1 MLDRT
6 ADTQKAEFTPPEDSV
21 RNERR
26 SPRRSW
32 LASRGMLQAAWGQ
45 LRPASTTTAKAGSRR
60 FSPVRSAAWLRLL
73 RARRDFIRAA
83 RKGWQ
88 VAQPILS
95 DVAAR
100 SQRAAQAGRQAAQR
114 AARVA
119 APVAKT
125 LQLDKL
131 VGLLAPAWQVFSTA
145 TSSSLTRRIVFL
157 NVAGLLALVLGILY
171 LTQFRAGLIDARVHS
186 LMVQGEIISGAIAS
200 SATVDIDAIAID
212 PQRLLDLHAGD
223 SYDPSDDVLF
233 GNEFPLNPEQVAP
246 LLRRLVT
253 PTNTRARIY
262 DREGVLFMDSRNF
275 IGRGDVLRFDLP
287 PPTVEK
293 PGLIERA
300 FITMRRWLS
309 RGDLPRYREIGPE
322 ENGKNYPEIAQALD
336 GHKASVVR
344 IDDRGNAIVSVA
356 VPIQRSRVVRG
367 ALLLSTRGGD
377 IDQIVEAER
386 LVIVKVFLVAAGIM
400 TVLSLLLAGT
410 IAGPVRRLADGAER
424 VQRRIKARVEIPDF
438 TARRDEIGHLSGALR
453 NMTAALYRR
462 LEAIE
467 SFAADVAHELKN
479 PLTSLRSAVETL
491 PRAKTGDSQARLLAV
506 IEHDVKRLDR
516 LISDISD
523 ASRLDAELQRQELA
537 AVDLRRLLTTVV
549 AIANEVKE
557 GDVGVT
563 LGFEGGGP
571 RQFVVYGHDSRL
583 GQVVHNLIDNA
594 RSFSPPGGGVRVT
607 CRRLKD
613 EIEIVVDDDGPGIR
627 PDAIEKV
634 FDRFYTD
641 RPHQGFGQNSGLG
654 LSISKQ
660 IVEAHGG
667 RIWAENRSEP
677 QFDGEEP
684 TVLGAR
690 FVVRLP
696 AM

>member
-1 MLDRT
+1 MHTRWRLTGSVIRAAFGGAPRVVRT
-6 ADTQKAEFTPPEDSV
+6 ERQARVGFFPTTTSATRLKAERTRRVAV
-21 RNERR
+21 RSLRR
-26 SPRRSW
+26 GWHAAGAALMSAV
-32 LASRGMLQAAWGQ
+32 ASLNTAAAVA
-45 LRPASTTTAKAGSRR
+45 RHAAARTAKAFAPLAR
-60 FSPVRSAAWLRLL
+60 ALRLDSL
-73 RARRDFIRAA
+73 ARFLSPIWKLFIT
-83 RKGWQ
+83 
-88 VAQPILS
+88 LS
-95 DVAAR
+95 
-100 SQRAAQAGRQAAQR
+100 
-114 AARVA
+114 
-119 APVAKT
+119 
-125 LQLDKL
+125 
-131 VGLLAPAWQVFSTA
+131 F
-145 TSSSLTRRIVFL
+145 SSLTRRIVFL

-186 LMVQGEIISGAIAS
+186 LLVQGEIISGAIAS
-200 SATVDIDAIAID
+200 SATVDIDTITID
-212 PQRLLDLHAGD
+212 PQRLLELQAGE
-223 SYDPSDDVLF
+223 SYDPSDEVLF
-233 GNEFPLNPEQVAP
+233 GYEFPLNPEQVAP

-275 IGRGDVLRFDLP
+275 IGRGDVLRFDMP
-287 PPTVEK
+287 PPTAEQ
-293 PGLIERA
+293 PGLVERT
-300 FITMRRWLS
+300 FIAIRRWLS

-322 ENGKNYPEIAQALD
+322 ENGKLYPEIAQALA
-336 GHKASVVR
+336 GQKASVVR
-344 IDDRGNAIVSVA
+344 IDDRGNVVVSVA

-367 ALLLSTRGGD
+367 ALLLSTRGGE

-386 LVIVKVFLVAAGIM
+386 LAIVKVFLIAAGIM

-410 IAGPVRRLADGAER
+410 IAEPVRRLADAAER
-424 VQRRIKARVEIPDF
+424 VRRRIKARVEIPDF
-438 TARRDEIGHLSGALR
+438 TVRRDEIGHLSGALR
-453 NMTAALYRR
+453 EMTNALYSRI
-462 LEAIE
+462 EGIE

-491 PRAKTGDSQARLLAV
+491 PRAKTADSQARLLAV

-523 ASRLDAELQRQELA
+523 ASRLDAELQRHEVT

-549 AIANEVKE
+549 AVANEVKKNP
-557 GDVGVT
+557 VKVT

-571 RQFVVYGHDSRL
+571 RQFLVAGHDSRL

-594 RSFSPPGGGVRVT
+594 RSFSPPEGCVRVT
-607 CRRLKD
+607 CRRVKD
-613 EIEIVVDDDGPGIR
+613 NVEIHVDDDGPGIR
-627 PDAIEKV
+627 PDAVDKI
-634 FDRFYTD
+634 FQRFYTD

-667 RIWAENRSEP
+667 RIWAENRVEA
-677 QFDGEEP
+677 QFEGEAP

-690 FVVRLP
+690 FVVLLP